1 MAIRDRLTVTLKS
14 GQVFSLQVTR
24 QGGSLRTNIP
34 RDFGRASEILEVFE
48 EDSSTPPRQLRT
60 LRVTA
65 TEIASILQDVAP
77 AASEAP
83 SKPRKP
89 RQPKVTDE

>member
-34 RDFGRASEILEVFE
+34 RDFGRASEILEVIE
-48 EDSSTPPRQLRT
+48 EDSSKPPKEVRS
-60 LRVTA
+60 LRVAA

-77 AASEAP
+77 AVVEVRQQ
-83 SKPRKP
+83 RKP
-89 RQPKVTDE
+89 RQPKADE